1 MDDPLYSSQEIE
13 ESGSGSGR
21 ENKRMVRLFNSDNGI

>member
-13 ESGSGSGR
+13 ENGSGR